1 MGMILRIAS
10 SRIVGQGDIVG
21 RSGYFSLNLS
31 ANSVM
36 RGRLDAR
43 RTLKSLVADLRKKTD
58 LNNGMLTYRRKK
70 TGQLLSIRWEKCMQ
84 DIVDKYPGNY
94 STYLLPI
101 IIHIRKDERLQYKNS
116 ICLVNRRLKEIG
128 KKLGLVHPLTM
139 YVARHSWA
147 SVARGKHIP
156 LSVISEGMGHD
167 SEKTTLIYLA
177 ALDTTVID
185 KANMVV
191 LREFL

>member
-1 MGMILRIAS
+1 MIYYTI
-10 SRIVGQGDIVG
+10 IV
-21 RSGYFSLNLS
+21 F
-31 ANSVM
+31 
-36 RGRLDAR
+36 
-43 RTLKSLVADLRKKTD
+43 
-58 LNNGMLTYRRKK
+58 
-70 TGQLLSIRWEKCMQ
+70 LLCFGFIFYIS
-84 DIVDKYPGNY
+84 
-94 STYLLPI
+94 
-101 IIHIRKDERLQYKNS
+101 
-116 ICLVNRRLKEIG
+116 
-128 KKLGLVHPLTM
+128 
-139 YVARHSWA
+139 RHSWA

>member
-1 MGMILRIAS
+1 
-10 SRIVGQGDIVG
+10 
-21 RSGYFSLNLS
+21 
-31 ANSVM
+31 
-36 RGRLDAR
+36 
-43 RTLKSLVADLRKKTD
+43 
-58 LNNGMLTYRRKK
+58 ML
-70 TGQLLSIRWEKCMQ
+70 
-84 DIVDKYPGNY
+84 
-94 STYLLPI
+94 
-101 IIHIRKDERLQYKNS
+101 
-116 ICLVNRRLKEIG
+116 LVNRNV
-128 KKLGLVHPLTM
+128 KKIAALAGLNTEVTM